1 MKLVLDFNK
10 SLMKLINKV
19 KRKTKSKQ
27 KMTVLKLTSNLEFQ
41 DTTTK
46 KNENVSFAKCVYK

>member
-10 SLMKLINKV
+10 SLMKLLKQV
-19 KRKTKSKQ
+19 KRKTKSKP
-27 KMTVLKLTSNLEFQ
+27 KMTPLKLTSNPEFL

-46 KNENVSFAKCVYK
+46 

>member
-46 KNENVSFAKCVYK
+46 KKKLNS

>member
-19 KRKTKSKQ
+19 KRKTKSKP
-27 KMTVLKLTSNLEFQ
+27 KMTALKLTSNLEFQ
-41 DTTTK
+41 DTMTK
-46 KNENVSFAKCVYK
+46 KKKLNS